1 MFARITAVLAL
12 STLAACGVGQ
22 SRLNPLNWFGSDRE
36 ERVEAVVAAPD
47 RPVVQEVV
55 SLTADRTQGGAIV
68 TAVGRPP
75 TQGFWEAEL
84 TRVASN
90 DPSVLLLTFNILPPL
105 VAEPV
110 GTPPSREVL
119 AGAVFTDQELSGVR
133 TIVVQGLANRRS
145 ITRN

>member
-22 SRLNPLNWFGSDRE
+22 TRLNPLNWFGSDRE
-36 ERVEAVVAAPD
+36 ERIEAVRVAPS

-55 SLTADRTQGGAIV
+55 SLTADRTQGGALI

-84 TRVASN
+84 TRVSSD
-90 DPSVLLLTFNILPPL
+90 DPSVLLLNFNILPPL
-105 VAEPV
+105 AAEPV
-110 GTPPSREVL
+110 GTSPSREVL
-119 AGAVFTDQELSGVR
+119 AGAVFSNQDLAGVR

-145 ITRN
+145 ISRN